1 MKCKLFGMCVV
12 TLIDEVLTKATN
24 HYTYQMS
31 PKFLINVILCAQP
44 CDPWHHFQEN
54 NTQTLWLVQDI
65 QMPWYYWGK
74 IHNLMRPSEWC
85 KIHTLIWGSDWCEQH
100 TTLYTNI
107 ECFSF
112 SFLNGWRG
120 LQKLSPLWIMRLLCG
135 WKKSWLWLSLRLLHM
150 VYWKV
155 FDHWLL

>member
-31 PKFLINVILCAQP
+31 PKFLINVILYAQP
-44 CDPWHHFQEN
+44 PDPWHHFQEN

-74 IHNLMRPSEWC
+74 IHNLMWPSEWC
-85 KIHTLIWGSDWCEQH
+85 KVHTLMWGSDWCEQH

-112 SFLNGWRG
+112 SLKKKTQKWKESFQESTVVGKVGKDWLQWRNKLKRLDFLKMLQNFGW
-120 LQKLSPLWIMRLLCG
+120 
-135 WKKSWLWLSLRLLHM
+135 
-150 VYWKV
+150 
-155 FDHWLL
+155 